1 MESLSTKEMLRSRL
15 TKRKSDRA
23 IQDIFNESDK
33 SSFRIL
39 KDSESVII
47 RRIALDSYL
56 DFPHVHLGA
65 RHESGIWKEGLEARI
80 TPVGEFLFGLGEAKV
95 FLFMEPWP
103 LRGAVSVKAEDL
115 KILLGKVLHYCDG
128 SIKIYNISL
137 TKSCI
142 LQDRDGEV
150 HYTILT

>member
-15 TKRKSDRA
+15 TKGKSDRA

-33 SSFRIL
+33 SSFQIL
-39 KDSESVII
+39 KDSEAVII

-65 RHESGIWKEGLEARI
+65 QHESGIWKEGLEAII
-80 TPVGEFLFGLGEAKV
+80 TPVGDFLSGLAEANV

-103 LRGAVSVKAEDL
+103 LRGAVSVKARDL
-115 KILLGKVLHYCDG
+115 TILLGNVLHYCDG
-128 SIKIYNISL
+128 SAKIYNTPL

-142 LQDRDGEV
+142 LQDHDGEI
-150 HYTILT
+150 HYNILT